1 MRGLMKIRCAAALLA
16 IAAAALGATAPA
28 TAQGSYSPYDETAT
42 AALARYVRA
51 LTADSKNF
59 ASLIG
64 AGRAALELGDTQ
76 AAAGFF
82 ARADEVAPRRPEP
95 QAGMGAVS
103 VANGEA
109 RAALPY
115 FTRAQQL
122 GASVTSF
129 AAHRGLA
136 YDLLGLQAE
145 AQADYRLALNGA
157 DKDLARARLA
167 LSLAV
172 SGDRTGAL
180 ETLSPLVAKGDPA
193 GARARAFVLALTG
206 DANGARMA
214 IDMAMP
220 GSSASLA
227 PFLTRLGGL
236 SAGQKAAAVNLGLFP
251 DSADAG
257 YAYAS
262 ATLPPAPTAPAMVYQ
277 APPPQPRAAIR
288 TQQMAS
294 VAKVSAP
301 APARKSSASARKI
314 WLQLGTASSAA
325 ALGSQFDR
333 LKSNNQELF
342 DGIHGYVVS
351 TARHSRLL
359 IGPFRSSSDA
369 DTFAADLEM
378 VNVNALKWSNSDSDL
393 IVPLGT
399 N

>member
-1 MRGLMKIRCAAALLA
+1 MKIRCAAALLA
-16 IAAAALGATAPA
+16 IAATAVGTAVPAA
-28 TAQGSYSPYDETAT
+28 AQGSYSPYDETAT

-51 LTADSKNF
+51 LTANSKDF
-59 ASLIG
+59 TSLIG

-95 QAGMGAVS
+95 QAGMGAVQ
-103 VANGEA
+103 VASGEA

-129 AAHRGLA
+129 AADRGLA
-136 YDLLGLQAE
+136 YDLLGQQAQ
-145 AQADYRLALNGA
+145 AQADYRVALNGA

-172 SGDRTGAL
+172 GGDRAAAL
-180 ETLSPLVAKGDPA
+180 EALSPLVAKRDPA

-206 DANGARMA
+206 DAAGARMA
-214 IDMAMP
+214 IDTAMP

-227 PFLTRLGGL
+227 PFLARSRRAERRPESGRGQPRPVPRFRRQRLCLCLGHAAAGADCAGHGLL
-236 SAGQKAAAVNLGLFP
+236 SAAAA
-251 DSADAG
+251 AQRQ
-257 YAYAS
+257 YAPS
-262 ATLPPAPTAPAMVYQ
+262 KWLPSPR
-277 APPPQPRAAIR
+277 PPRRP
-288 TQQMAS
+288 
-294 VAKVSAP
+294 
-301 APARKSSASARKI
+301 RKSSAAARKI

-325 ALGSQFDR
+325 ALNSQFDR

-342 DGIHGYVVS
+342 DGIHGYVAS
-351 TARHSRLL
+351 GGQHARLL